1 MISTKGVAR
10 GLLRCEGKIY
20 MFRQPDLAG
29 FLMYSAQM
37 KSPGRGWVVSDL
49 AG

>member
-1 MISTKGVAR
+1 
-10 GLLRCEGKIY
+10 
-20 MFRQPDLAG
+20 MFRQLDFAG
-29 FLMYSAQM
+29 FMMYSVEM